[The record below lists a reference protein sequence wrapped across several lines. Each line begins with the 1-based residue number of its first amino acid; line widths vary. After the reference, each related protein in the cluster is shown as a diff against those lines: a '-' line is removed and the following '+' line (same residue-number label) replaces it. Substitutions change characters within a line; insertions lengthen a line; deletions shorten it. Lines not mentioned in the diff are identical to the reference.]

1 MSRMAKDVEL
11 ALVDIISEHGK
22 LSTEQAQDYLKELR
36 NAKRF
41 QKDVY

>member
-1 MSRMAKDVEL
+1 
-11 ALVDIISEHGK
+11 
-22 LSTEQAQDYLKELR
+22 LSTEQAQNYLKELR